1 MKYKHFV
8 SLERPFFLNK
18 KLFLTG
24 FLLRPTVVEKAMI
37 ASIYAR
43 TLLNNNIMMIMQSAI
58 TEAVRLGSQE
68 MVVALVTL
76 FSSTSSQPYQV
87 IGVTIC

>member
-1 MKYKHFV
+1 MNYKHFA
-8 SLERPFFLNK
+8 SLERLFFLND

-24 FLLRPTVVEKAMI
+24 LLLRTTVVKKVMI
-37 ASIYAR
+37 ASIYAS
-43 TLLNNNIMMIMQSAI
+43 TLLNNNIMMMMQSAI

-87 IGVTIC
+87 IIC

>member
-1 MKYKHFV
+1 
-8 SLERPFFLNK
+8 
-18 KLFLTG
+18 
-24 FLLRPTVVEKAMI
+24 MI
-37 ASIYAR
+37 ALIYVI
-43 TLLNNNIMMIMQSAI
+43 TLPYNNIMMMMQSAI

-87 IGVTIC
+87 INKVTSYHYCHDCLHICYHTFLFA

>member
-1 MKYKHFV
+1 
-8 SLERPFFLNK
+8 
-18 KLFLTG
+18 
-24 FLLRPTVVEKAMI
+24 MI
-37 ASIYAR
+37 ASIYAS

-87 IGVTIC
+87 IVVIIC